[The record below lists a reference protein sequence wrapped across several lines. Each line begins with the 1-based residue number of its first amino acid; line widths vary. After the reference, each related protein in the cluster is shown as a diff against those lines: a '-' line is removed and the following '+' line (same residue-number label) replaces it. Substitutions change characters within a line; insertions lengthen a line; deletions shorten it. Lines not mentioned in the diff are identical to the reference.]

1 MNETVNQFIIILIN
15 AEKLYILVV
24 VLRGDEKKEKNSQKT
39 LRDLRPIH
47 NISHLRH
54 FVLYSKDATIL
65 ETPTIRQSLMNKHLV
80 TVEGKTLL
88 IGRNLSQTSAVTS
101 LG

>member
-1 MNETVNQFIIILIN
+1 M
-15 AEKLYILVV
+15 K
-24 VLRGDEKKEKNSQKT
+24 RKKKNSQKT

-88 IGRNLSQTSAVTS
+88 IGRNLQQCQAQGGTAVRLDR
-101 LG
+101 LGLKVKSIERER